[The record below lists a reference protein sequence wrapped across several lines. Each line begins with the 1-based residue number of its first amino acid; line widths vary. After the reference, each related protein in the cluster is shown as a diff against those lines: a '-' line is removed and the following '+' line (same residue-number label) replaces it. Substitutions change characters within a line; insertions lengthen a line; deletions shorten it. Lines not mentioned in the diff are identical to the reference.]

1 MKNYIPFISVIV
13 FCQFCQSQIVNIPDV
28 NFKNALVNSSC
39 VDTNGDHFGDS
50 DADTNDDG
58 EIQVSEAEAVFGL
71 HINGRDI
78 VSPEG
83 IQSFVNLLELQCSD
97 NDFNSIDI
105 SNSPK
110 LEILECGYTP
120 LTTVDVTQNPLLYDL
135 AIYNTQITAI
145 DVSQN
150 PNISDLFLRDN
161 PLLTSL
167 DVSQNLNLIEL
178 NCERCDLSSI
188 DLSQNPILEETYLEG
203 NDLVSLDISTN
214 PNVFRITCNDNEPLT
229 ELNLKNGNSNGII
242 RMMAMNNPNLNCIE
256 VDDVI
261 YANNQPCNAG
271 NDGNWCKDETTIYS
285 EDCSLGYGEFESVFQ
300 GIFPNPAMDSFS
312 VLSLEPI
319 EKVQIFSADGRLVCT
334 VDNKF
339 DAIDI
344 SQFTSG
350 VFLVTIH
357 SGAAN
362 KSYRLVKM

>member
-1 MKNYIPFISVIV
+1 MKNYSLCISFMV
-13 FCQFCQSQIVNIPDV
+13 FCQFCQSQIVDIPDPV
-28 NFKNALVNSSC
+28 FKNILINGFCVDGDGDGIYESN
-39 VDTNGDHFGDS
+39 VDTNGDS
-50 DADTNDDG
+50 
-58 EIQVSEAEAVFGL
+58 EVQVTEAEAVL
-71 HINGRDI
+71 RLSTVESEINSI
-78 VSPEG
+78 EG
-83 IQSFVNLLELQCSD
+83 IQSFINLILFRFSG
-97 NDFNSIDI
+97 NGISNFDI
-105 SNSPK
+105 SNSPQ

-150 PNISDLFLRDN
+150 PYISDLFLRDN
-161 PLLTSL
+161 PLLTGL

-188 DLSQNPILEETYLEG
+188 DLSQNPILEEIYLEG

-261 YANNQPCNAG
+261 YANNQPCTAG

-285 EDCSLGYGEFESVFQ
+285 LDCSLGYGEFVSVFQ
-300 GIFPNPAMDSFS
+300 GIFPNPTTVSFAA
-312 VLSLEPI
+312 LSGVPI
-319 EKVQIFSADGRLVCT
+319 DKVQIFSADGRLVCT

-339 DAIDI
+339 EDIDV
-344 SQFTSG
+344 SQFSSG
-350 VFLVTIH
+350 VFLVKIH